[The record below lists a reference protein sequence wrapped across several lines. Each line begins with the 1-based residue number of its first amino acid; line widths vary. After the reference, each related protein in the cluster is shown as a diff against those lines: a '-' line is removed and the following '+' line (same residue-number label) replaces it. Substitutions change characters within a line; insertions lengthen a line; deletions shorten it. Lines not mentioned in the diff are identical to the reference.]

1 MLSRCASPVKPAAAA
16 AESDLCKTM
25 ERLYIGLAKHDVPLS
40 ETASC
45 SAGVPALSSQ
55 QQQQVADSAAAV
67 KRKFRQVPVVAGI
80 VRATPWDPNADVS
93 ISIFPTCA
101 AHAHQPGASC
111 GQVRFLLC
119 RSLPCRA

>member
-16 AESDLCKTM
+16 SDLCKTM
-25 ERLYIGLAKHDVPLS
+25 VRLYLGLAKHHVPLS

-45 SAGVPALSSQ
+45 PAGVPGLSS

-101 AHAHQPGASC
+101 AHAHQPDASC

-119 RSLPCRA
+119 RSVPYRVTRV